1 MADIRCS
8 HCGRNNP
15 DFLDVCQFCQ
25 SPLKSESML
34 HIGDKPTKKTTGELE
49 PILPEWL
56 RDVRQ
61 QGRDS
66 AEEDAAQAD
75 AQPKVG

>member
-8 HCGRNNP
+8 HCGENNP

-34 HIGDKPTKKTTGELE
+34 HAGEAPSEKDTGELE

-56 RDVRQ
+56 QDARQ
-61 QGRDS
+61 QSRES
-66 AEEDAAQAD
+66 AEDEDFLIH
-75 AQPKVG
+75 